1 MVEPPADKSSIR
13 TSDPSTTS
21 VRPMGNRLE
30 TGQKLPA
37 LPAKDLEGNDADL
50 GAAVADGWGV
60 ILLFRGHW

>member
-1 MVEPPADKSSIR
+1 
-13 TSDPSTTS
+13 
-21 VRPMGNRLE
+21 MGNRLE